1 MGARGRELV
10 ATDEPTVLSK
20 PPHDPIVVED
30 SKSDGRF
37 PDSSWT
43 NESDWSE
50 VFCQANNLLDQLVA
64 SKTGPWP
71 RGRELS
77 RRVSLG

>member
-50 VFCQANNLLDQLVA
+50 VFCETNDLLCQFVA
-64 SKTGPWP
+64 PETDPRRWGWGFTG
-71 RGRELS
+71 
-77 RRVSLG
+77 